1 MSRGFVK
8 EEDQEEPIMVPPRA
22 ALPNGVT
29 NYVTP
34 NGMALLKTEMKVLE
48 EERATVTGENET
60 EIRRAKNLIDGK
72 MNLLKDRIQSARILR
87 PEEQPNDVV
96 RFGAK
101 VEINNEKTD
110 QLQKFQ
116 IVGVDEADI
125 KEQKISF
132 IAPIARA
139 VTGKKVGEKFDFK
152 MGNEVKTFTLKKI
165 EYN

>member
-22 ALPNGVT
+22 ALPDGVT

-72 MNLLKDRIQSARILR
+72 INLLKDRIQSARILR

-101 VEINNEKTD
+101 VEIKNDTD

-139 VTGKKVGEKFDFK
+139 VTGKKVGEKFEFR
-152 MGNEVKTFTLKKI
+152 MGNEVKIFTLEKI